1 MLNGLLRS
9 CLQSYLNHC
18 CLSKSTSQVLAELP
32 LFQRSMSGIF
42 CYLETVIFTLVYASL
57 QFSMEADSL
66 FYHKKSCFP
75 SGFRFCVFLSCGEP
89 FLGYMFYSLAS
100 SRTPFIHRLPNCV
113 STIRKTC

>member
-1 MLNGLLRS
+1 MLNGLLLS

-18 CLSKSTSQVLAELP
+18 CMMMKSTSQVLAELP
-32 LFQRSMSGIF
+32 LFQKSMSGIF

-75 SGFRFCVFLSCGEP
+75 SGFRFCIFLSCYVP
-89 FLGYMFYSLAS
+89 F
-100 SRTPFIHRLPNCV
+100 
-113 STIRKTC
+113 